1 MFAKLAQFR
10 SPRPVTAHSGES
22 HDRCSARFSFASAPR
37 LCRPALICCWVEQQ
51 SGALECTWRVEASEI
66 STANEPVN
74 RSRFRRSHGSHQLG
88 VVGKQP
94 TRSAAA

>member
-10 SPRPVTAHSGES
+10 SPRPVTAQSGES
-22 HDRCSARFSFASAPR
+22 RDRCSARFSFASAPR
-37 LCRPALICCWVEQQ
+37 QRRPALVCCWVERQ

-74 RSRFRRSHGSHQLG
+74 RWRFKRSHRSPRLG
-88 VVGKQP
+88 VVGKQSTP
-94 TRSAAA
+94 SAAA